1 MVLKLRGAYKEY
13 IWGGDKLI
21 TEFGKSWR
29 GSTLAESW
37 ELSFHPDGVSIVDG
51 GVYDGMSIDK
61 VAFRNM
67 WGANALRFSTFPMLI

>member
-37 ELSFHPDGVSIVDG
+37 ELSFHPDGVSCLTQYVG
-51 GVYDGMSIDK
+51 CK
-61 VAFRNM
+61 RVAV
-67 WGANALRFSTFPMLI
+67 